1 MHWKRSLSRIIPL
14 ILVLGICLALA
25 ACSSSRRRVRSARSS
40 SPPPAVAEKTQYTPP
55 TPEVVSEWFYSEAA
69 NVPQGH
75 KVHKRVQ
82 RVTFPSGSSAL
93 NTEGRGALRQTVE
106 ILKTN
111 PRWHILIAGLADNQ
125 GETGNPMQLCDAR
138 AKSVRSFLV
147 DQGIEETRISTMAL
161 GSKYAEGDKFQP
173 VTVASDRR
181 AELWAF
187 MK

>member
-1 MHWKRSLSRIIPL
+1 MSRIIPL
-14 ILVLGICLALA
+14 VLVLGICLALA
-25 ACSSSRRRVRSARSS
+25 ACSSSRRRSRSARP
-40 SPPPAVAEKTQYTPP
+40 SPPPAASEYTPP
-55 TPEVVSEWFYSEAA
+55 APEVVAEWLYEEAA
-69 NVPQGH
+69 NVPEGH
-75 KVHKRVQ
+75 KVHKRIQ

-93 NTEGRGALRQTVE
+93 NTEGRGALRETVE

-125 GETGNPMQLCDAR
+125 GETGNPMQLGDAR